1 MRGLCCWL
9 GCDDAVAE
17 AVRLG
22 QFVRRHARRRAL
34 LDAAGRST
42 LQMEEEMDHRVPQS
56 GRNTAGMRQD

>member
-42 LQMEEEMDHRVPQS
+42 LQMAENTVWIT
-56 GRNTAGMRQD
+56 GCRNRGEVLLE